1 MLRKEDFIK
10 KIKLFCASLDIGEAN
25 VKELNIFGEGEYV
38 DKVGLYN
45 FKVDL
50 SNVNEGKMDINVIDN
65 IAVLIPENVSN
76 FKCIAT
82 QLNPMTKRHIKSNMV
97 Y

>member
-10 KIKLFCASLDIGEAN
+10 KIKLFYASLDIGEAN
-25 VKELNIFGEGEYV
+25 VKELFIFGEGEYT

-50 SNVNEGKMDINVIDN
+50 SSVDEGKIDINVIDN
-65 IAVLIPENVSN
+65 IAAIIPENVSN

-82 QLNPMTKRHIKSNMV
+82 QLNPMTKKHIKSNMV